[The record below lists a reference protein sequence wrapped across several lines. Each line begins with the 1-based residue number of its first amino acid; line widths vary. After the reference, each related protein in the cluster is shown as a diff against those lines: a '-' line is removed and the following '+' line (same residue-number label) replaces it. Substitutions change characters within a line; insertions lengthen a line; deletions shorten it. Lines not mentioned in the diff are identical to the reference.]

1 MTNSP
6 AEAAIAPATHPDDSP
21 AASLP
26 PRVFAQRLVAA
37 MRAKGWNQAETARQV
52 LARLPPGQKFTAAN
66 LSHYIHGRSAP
77 RRVIRQILVRILD
90 LDAQPAPPSGG
101 PAGAES
107 GVPPLASNVHV
118 VDLHDGT
125 VRLIVNDRVPWPTAI
140 RVLRA
145 LLLNDGMPAERD
157 EEPR

>member
-26 PRVFAQRLVAA
+26 SRVFAQRLVAA

-52 LARLPPGQKFTAAN
+52 LARLPPGAN

-145 LLLNDGMPAERD
+145 LLLNDGMPADRD